1 MKVKGQ
7 LTVSEEGSRG
17 ERKKGKGG
25 GGKEKKKKKKDETP
39 FSPIDNIVRFV
50 YYI

>member
-7 LTVSEEGSRG
+7 LIVSEEGSRG
-17 ERKKGKGG
+17 ERKKEKGG
-25 GGKEKKKKKKDETP
+25 GEGKKKKKKDETP